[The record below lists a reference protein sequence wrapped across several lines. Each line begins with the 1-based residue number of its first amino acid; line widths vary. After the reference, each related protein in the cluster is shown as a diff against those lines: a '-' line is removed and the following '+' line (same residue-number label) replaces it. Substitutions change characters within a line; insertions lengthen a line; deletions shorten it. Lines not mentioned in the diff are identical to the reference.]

1 MTDPYAI
8 DAAWYDLLHA
18 DYDEDL
24 GLWLSFAGRTDRPV
38 LEVGCG
44 TGRVAIPLAQ
54 AGHHVVGIDPSA
66 AMLER
71 ARARAGA
78 AGGRIELHE
87 GRPQDTDLPEE
98 HFGFVLVANDVF
110 LYCQDGDEQ
119 VEFLQSLARAMHFNA
134 ILAIDV
140 PGPAMHL
147 DPSQNGQPI
156 LAFDGFDES
165 GQHLL
170 VWHIRHDDAA
180 LQVRRLHIVYEVTA
194 SDGTLRRYHSEHRLR
209 YPHRF
214 ELEYLLRIA
223 GLVQLDVYGDYDLG
237 PLTSSSER
245 MIVTARRAQG

>member
-71 ARARAGA
+71 ARGRAGA
-78 AGGRIELHE
+78 AGGRIELIE
-87 GRPQDTDLPEE
+87 GRPQDANLPPE

-110 LYCQDGDEQ
+110 LYCKDGEEQ
-119 VEFLQSLARAMHFNA
+119 VAFLQALARAMHFNA
-134 ILAIDV
+134 VLAIDV

-156 LAFDGFDES
+156 LAFDGHDDA
-165 GQHLL
+165 GRRLL

-180 LQVRRLHIVYEVTA
+180 LQSRQLHIVYEVTEA
-194 SDGTLRRYHSEHRLR
+194 DGTLRRYHSEHHLR

-214 ELEYLLRIA
+214 ELEYLLRLA

-237 PLTSSSER
+237 PLTSNSER